1 VEMRERRRSQVM
13 RSAVTWANVR
23 GQRKC
28 VATARDE
35 RGKIVAR
42 VTIVAKLTSG
52 RLTEDIAAEARQ
64 IVERLARR
72 LERA

>member
-1 VEMRERRRSQVM
+1 M
-13 RSAVTWANVR
+13 RSAVTWATLR

-28 VATARDE
+28 VATVRDE

-42 VTIVAKLTSG
+42 VTITAKPMSA

-64 IVERLARR
+64 IVERLGRKVKR
-72 LERA
+72 K